1 MLALDLHEGL
11 ALVLSIF
18 MRLVAAMYNRVQL
31 STLTARGNGERNAG
45 STLATKAAS
54 CSEESAQPGLRVL
67 CGLLARGGGSQSS
80 PSSSTGTTASKGPTI
95 QSAVPLA
102 CFGDM

>member
-31 STLTARGNGERNAG
+31 STLTARGNGERKPEA
-45 STLATKAAS
+45 L
-54 CSEESAQPGLRVL
+54 
-67 CGLLARGGGSQSS
+67 
-80 PSSSTGTTASKGPTI
+80 
-95 QSAVPLA
+95 
-102 CFGDM
+102 